1 MAQEH
6 VRGAID
12 PPCPRHPKS
21 EAIFVCLENEC
32 EEALAC
38 PECIVGDGDHN
49 KHEITLLKNH
59 LDTFKKKITDFKTN
73 TREQILAPLKEMV
86 DKVADELETL
96 DPATSTILEEID
108 ARGKQ
113 IIDRTNTL
121 VTELKAKC
129 SQIGASNRQMIEQYQ
144 RRLLDKI
151 TEIEAD
157 ITALDN
163 FLSADCKA
171 DIVNGAKTALCKKYQ
186 DLSYPDNIKEVS
198 FKGSETPLNNVA
210 TLLGIIVI
218 GNEQPVRAETD
229 TEKIKRL
236 ENSIKDM
243 EKTGKDYQAHIEKL
257 QDALQNARKDAETD
271 TEKIKRL
278 ENSIKDM
285 EKTGKDYQAHIEKLQ
300 DALQNARKEAET
312 DTEKIKRL
320 ENSIK
325 DMEKT
330 GKDYQA
336 HIEKLQDALQNARKE
351 CQDHQAHIEKL
362 QDELQ
367 NARKEKTADAHE
379 KKKMQDSIDDLR
391 AKLEQ
396 SRSAMQQLT
405 DCQSC
410 HKPKPSCR
418 CRTCPKCQ
426 YKGNDFTFVRFYA
439 PFGSRI
445 TD

>member
-1 MAQEH
+1 MAQAH
-6 VRGAID
+6 VRCAID

-59 LDTFKKKITDFKTN
+59 LDTFKKKITDFKTD

-129 SQIGASNRQMIEQYQ
+129 SQIGASNRQMMEQYQ

-163 FLSADCKA
+163 SLSADCKA

-186 DLSYPDNIKEVS
+186 DLPYPDNIKEIS
-198 FKGSETPLNNVA
+198 FKRSETPLNNVA

-243 EKTGKDYQAHIEKL
+243 EKTGKDYQAHIRKL
-257 QDALQNARKDAETD
+257 R
-271 TEKIKRL
+271 
-278 ENSIKDM
+278 
-285 EKTGKDYQAHIEKLQ
+285 
-300 DALQNARKEAET
+300 
-312 DTEKIKRL
+312 
-320 ENSIK
+320 
-325 DMEKT
+325 
-330 GKDYQA
+330 
-336 HIEKLQDALQNARKE
+336 
-351 CQDHQAHIEKL
+351 
-362 QDELQ
+362 DELQ
-367 NARKEKTADAHE
+367 NARKVKTADAHE
-379 KKKMQDSIDDLR
+379 KKEMQDSIDDLR

-418 CRTCPKCQ
+418 CITCPNCQ
-426 YKGNDFTFVRFYA
+426 YRGTDFTLGDTQQASTNSETNGNEV
-439 PFGSRI
+439 GLL
-445 TD
+445 

>member
-1 MAQEH
+1 MAQAH
-6 VRGAID
+6 VRGVID

-96 DPATSTILEEID
+96 DPASSTILEEID

-186 DLSYPDNIKEVS
+186 DLPYPDNIKEVS
-198 FKGSETPLNNVA
+198 FKGSETPVNNVA

-218 GNEQPVRAETD
+218 GNEQPVR
-229 TEKIKRL
+229 
-236 ENSIKDM
+236 
-243 EKTGKDYQAHIEKL
+243 
-257 QDALQNARKDAETD
+257 
-271 TEKIKRL
+271 
-278 ENSIKDM
+278 
-285 EKTGKDYQAHIEKLQ
+285 
-300 DALQNARKEAET
+300 AET

-379 KKKMQDSIDDLR
+379 KKEMQDSIDDLRAKLEQKTADAHEKKEMQDSIDDLR

-426 YKGNDFTFVRFYA
+426 YKGNDFRVSIVFHIICLGNYYII
-439 PFGSRI
+439 RI
-445 TD
+445 CIQFAKHTTDR

>member
-1 MAQEH
+1 MAQAH

-21 EAIFVCLENEC
+21 EAVFVCLENEC

-59 LDTFKKKITDFKTN
+59 LDTFKKKITDFKKN
-73 TREQILAPLKEMV
+73 TGEQILAPLKEKV
-86 DKVADELETL
+86 DKVANELEAM
-96 DPATSTILEEID
+96 DPATSAILEEID

-113 IIDRTNTL
+113 INDQTNTL

-129 SQIGASNRQMIEQYQ
+129 SQIGASNRQMMEQYQ
-144 RRLLDKI
+144 RRLLGKI

-171 DIVNGAKTALCKKYQ
+171 DIVNGAKPALSKKYQ
-186 DLSYPDNIKEVS
+186 DLPYPDNIKEVS

-218 GNEQPVRAETD
+218 GTEQPVRAETD

-243 EKTGKDYQAHIEKL
+243 EKTGKDYQAHIKKL
-257 QDALQNARKDAETD
+257 RE
-271 TEKIKRL
+271 
-278 ENSIKDM
+278 
-285 EKTGKDYQAHIEKLQ
+285 
-300 DALQNARKEAET
+300 
-312 DTEKIKRL
+312 
-320 ENSIK
+320 
-325 DMEKT
+325 
-330 GKDYQA
+330 
-336 HIEKLQDALQNARKE
+336 
-351 CQDHQAHIEKL
+351 
-362 QDELQ
+362 ELQ

-379 KKKMQDSIDDLR
+379 KRKMQDSIDELR
-391 AKLEQ
+391 AELEQ

-405 DCQSC
+405 DTYTCQSC
-410 HKPKPSCR
+410 HEPKSSCA
-418 CRTCPKCQ
+418 CRTCSKCQ
-426 YKGNDFTFVRFYA
+426 YKGNDFKVSIVFHIICLGNYYII
-439 PFGSRI
+439 RI
-445 TD
+445 CIQFDKHTTDR

>member
-1 MAQEH
+1 MAQAH
-6 VRGAID
+6 VRCAID

-38 PECIVGDGDHN
+38 PECIVGVGDHT

-108 ARGKQ
+108 ARGKHINDQ
-113 IIDRTNTL
+113 TNTL

-129 SQIGASNRQMIEQYQ
+129 SQIRASNRQMMEQYQ

-157 ITALDN
+157 ITGLDN

-186 DLSYPDNIKEVS
+186 DLPYPDNIKEVS
-198 FKGSETPLNNVA
+198 FKGSETPLNNVV

-257 QDALQNARKDAETD
+257 QDALQNARKE
-271 TEKIKRL
+271 
-278 ENSIKDM
+278 
-285 EKTGKDYQAHIEKLQ
+285 G
-300 DALQNARKEAET
+300 
-312 DTEKIKRL
+312 
-320 ENSIK
+320 
-325 DMEKT
+325 
-330 GKDYQA
+330 
-336 HIEKLQDALQNARKE
+336 
-351 CQDHQAHIEKL
+351 QDHQAHIRKL
-362 QDELQ
+362 RDELQ
-367 NARKEKTADAHE
+367 NARKE
-379 KKKMQDSIDDLR
+379 
-391 AKLEQ
+391 
-396 SRSAMQQLT
+396 
-405 DCQSC
+405 
-410 HKPKPSCR
+410 
-418 CRTCPKCQ
+418 
-426 YKGNDFTFVRFYA
+426 
-439 PFGSRI
+439 
-445 TD
+445 